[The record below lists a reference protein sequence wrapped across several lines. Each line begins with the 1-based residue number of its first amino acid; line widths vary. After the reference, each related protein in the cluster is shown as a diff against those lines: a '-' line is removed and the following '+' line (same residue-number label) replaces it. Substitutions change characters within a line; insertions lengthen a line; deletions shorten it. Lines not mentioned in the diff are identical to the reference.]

1 MSTEVQFAP
10 VAPAGPTAEPTLP
23 AVASETS
30 TVVAENPTATTAAST
45 PTTSKF
51 FSREKKRAPEK
62 TDEYLLARFQ
72 GDGVRYKAKLIGI
85 DDVPEARGDKMSQ
98 DSMMKLKGMAVAARS
113 QGKHK
118 QRILVNISLEG
129 IKIIDEKTGVIE
141 HEHAVNKISFIAR
154 DITDNRAF
162 GYVCGAE
169 GQHQFFAIKTIQQA
183 QPLVMDLKDLFQV
196 IFNTRKKE
204 AEATQKDETSTVVE
218 NGSDALL
225 SLDGQ
230 VKTVKTVEQMDLFG
244 DMSTP
249 PDINSP
255 TDAWTNHTGLDNV
268 FLLEL
273 ASVID
278 ANQNHLKGNPFISY
292 PTVPCNTPSDAPVA
306 SSLDIFFNPSPVPFN
321 NDPFAPLSG
330 QFDSISTDS
339 PLSSN
344 CVSVLA
350 DCLLK
355 GPVGQNSLSGDS
367 ASSSHF
373 FNGLFDSQY
382 PQKGINQPLEF
393 PLRELNGG
401 TNQTPPFSDIL
412 NQTSLH
418 PPQTPSSLSN
428 GLSNSL
434 LPMFQSP
441 PLCKSETVPPIV
453 QNGGVIALCPP
464 PPSSKCGRVQRRQ
477 KSPGNE
483 MFGANIF
490 ASPAQGEGPYT
501 AQSSS
506 SIPADLFNPTTTNST
521 AALASMSLGPPSVP
535 QAPTAGPWGQPAL
548 SLFPPQVSG
557 PQVPVQG
564 APLNSLNQPCA
575 FGGTPVP
582 QWGQQMPSSFGTP
595 AAPQAWGQPATTAAM
610 TAWPQSGTVS
620 NPFQPSAFPPMM
632 APPGRITGQPSSGAP
647 PLPRRPPPAKEE
659 VPVVKNAFTALDPLG
674 GKEQKTGK
682 DMFKN
687 FQMAK
692 PGSAPPSGQN
702 TNGTFEQY
710 FSNKVGVAQEAADH
724 DDFDISQ
731 LSAKPIELPK
741 PAVQQASTIT
751 APALAPSLTPSSA
764 GELLDAAFTPN
775 PASIP
780 SGPDPLPAASLFDDT
795 FGSSFLA
802 PPATTSGPATQTNAD
817 TFVDPFGG
825 NPFA

>member
-255 TDAWTNHTGLDNV
+255 T
-268 FLLEL
+268 
-273 ASVID
+273 
-278 ANQNHLKGNPFISY
+278 
-292 PTVPCNTPSDAPVA
+292 
-306 SSLDIFFNPSPVPFN
+306 
-321 NDPFAPLSG
+321 
-330 QFDSISTDS
+330 
-339 PLSSN
+339 
-344 CVSVLA
+344 
-350 DCLLK
+350 
-355 GPVGQNSLSGDS
+355 
-367 ASSSHF
+367 
-373 FNGLFDSQY
+373 
-382 PQKGINQPLEF
+382 
-393 PLRELNGG
+393 
-401 TNQTPPFSDIL
+401 
-412 NQTSLH
+412 
-418 PPQTPSSLSN
+418 
-428 GLSNSL
+428 
-434 LPMFQSP
+434 
-441 PLCKSETVPPIV
+441 
-453 QNGGVIALCPP
+453 
-464 PPSSKCGRVQRRQ
+464 
-477 KSPGNE
+477 SPGNE